1 LRKFDLMADL
11 FSKPINTKSHRVRQA
26 DAKTVARFITA
37 TKRKLPRNQN
47 FWWHHRFLMDIR
59 RQLTG
64 GIRLNLTPAQVSNLF
79 LCADYAGTN
88 FETFEEGKDH
98 GI

>member
-1 LRKFDLMADL
+1 MMDLLA
-11 FSKPINTKSHRVRQA
+11 KPIMTPSRRVRQA
-26 DAKTVARFITA
+26 DAKTVARFITV

-47 FWWHHRFLMDIR
+47 FRWHHQFLMDIR
-59 RQLTG
+59 QQLTG

-88 FETFEEGKDH
+88 FETFEQEKNH